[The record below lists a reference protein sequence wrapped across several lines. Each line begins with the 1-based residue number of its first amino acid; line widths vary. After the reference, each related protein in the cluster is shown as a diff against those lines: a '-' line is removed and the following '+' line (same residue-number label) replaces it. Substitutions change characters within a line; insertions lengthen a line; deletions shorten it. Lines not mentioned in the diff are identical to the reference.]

1 MLAILGPRS
10 INEKKFTRWS
20 TRLRALGLDWD
31 TDLRSVSM
39 PEEKIAKALLRVQA
53 MLRYKSA
60 TRTELCKLLGSLRH
74 VRSCIRSAKPLF
86 QRIASLHR
94 RAPRWGKITISEGAI
109 LDLQW
114 FQHILQQGR
123 LCSVPLKFFGDL
135 PAPDVQLYMDAS
147 DSGHCALHPA
157 KCEYIRLQFDD
168 KERLLIRQGRL
179 SINIREQLGA
189 VLALLCWGREWC
201 PRTTSEVIHVRC
213 WIDNRSA
220 VAWCNNLNS
229 REPLSQELNRVL
241 GSIEAQWA
249 LHVSAEH
256 LPGAVNTMADLGS
269 RAWDG
274 HRLTKWKLLTK
285 TWTQIPIS
293 NAIRKSYSAKWS
305 AFNNAPSLNH
315 LNVNTKEPGSS
326 GKVL

>member
-20 TRLRALGLDWD
+20 TQLRALGLDWD

-53 MLRYKSA
+53 MLWYKSA
-60 TRTELCKLLGSLRH
+60 TRTQLCKLL
-74 VRSCIRSAKPLF
+74 
-86 QRIASLHR
+86 

-147 DSGHCALHPA
+147 DSGLCALHPA
-157 KCEYIRLQFDD
+157 KGEYNRLQFEDE
-168 KERLLIRQGRL
+168 ERLLIRQGRL

-213 WIDNRSA
+213 WINNRSA

-285 TWTQIPIS
+285 T
-293 NAIRKSYSAKWS
+293 
-305 AFNNAPSLNH
+305 
-315 LNVNTKEPGSS
+315 
-326 GKVL
+326 